1 LRLGR
6 HPAASVSNG
15 ADASVVDWEGKKVP
29 VWAVVPLVILSGV
42 ASIEASDFVVV

>member
-1 LRLGR
+1 MPTPWTGR
-6 HPAASVSNG
+6 G
-15 ADASVVDWEGKKVP
+15 IKVP